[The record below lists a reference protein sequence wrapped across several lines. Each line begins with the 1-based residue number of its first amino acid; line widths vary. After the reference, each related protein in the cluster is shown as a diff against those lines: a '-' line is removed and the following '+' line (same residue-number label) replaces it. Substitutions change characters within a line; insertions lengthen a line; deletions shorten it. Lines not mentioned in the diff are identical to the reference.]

1 MAAFAVIARFGR
13 PDPHLTLDDRERDL
27 DDDDLGGTPSEVP
40 QPTAVEIRSS
50 EPGRI
55 AERLIRAREL
65 WTQTTF
71 YLFDAGNWPG

>member
-13 PDPHLTLDDRERDL
+13 PDPHLTLDDLERDL
-27 DDDDLGGTPSEVP
+27 DDHDIGGTPSEGAAAHGRRDP
-40 QPTAVEIRSS
+40 EL

-55 AERLIRAREL
+55 AERLSRAREL